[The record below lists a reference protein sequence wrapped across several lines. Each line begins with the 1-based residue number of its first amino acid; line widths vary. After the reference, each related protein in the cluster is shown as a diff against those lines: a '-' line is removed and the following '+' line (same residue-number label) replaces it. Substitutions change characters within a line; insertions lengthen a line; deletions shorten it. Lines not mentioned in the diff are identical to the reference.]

1 MNELFRIFKID
12 ERELENTSVNFE
24 EPQSQG
30 YEELLLGIKGEI
42 EHFIDFKT
50 SNIEAPFVSFITK
63 GKVHRVIPKKKE
75 EKCEIWR
82 VQFKSEFIP
91 ESTFQLYSMYHG
103 KANVKL
109 NNGTCFNR
117 LVALCEMMEE
127 EAKQENPSYAI
138 IKQLL
143 SLLFTII
150 EHEKKKLDKSRV
162 ELQKSQNIA
171 FGNFLNILEENF
183 QKPLSVDFYA
193 DKLFMSTRNLN
204 LICQE
209 ILEQSVSE
217 IIDTRKLIEAK
228 NLLIS
233 TDKNITE
240 IANDL
245 GYNENSYFSNVFKK
259 KSGQSPTEFR
269 NEMKKLLTT

>member
-1 MNELFRIFKID
+1 MSELFHIFKVD
-12 ERELENTSVNFE
+12 GQEVKSTSNKNG
-24 EPQSQG
+24 EPQSQDF
-30 YEELLLGIKGEI
+30 EELLIGISGQV

-50 SNIEAPFVSFITK
+50 THIEAPFVSFITK
-63 GKVHRVIPKKKE
+63 GKVHRVTPKIKDGS
-75 EKCEIWR
+75 CEIWR
-82 VQFKSEFIP
+82 IQFKSEFIP
-91 ESTFQLYSMYHG
+91 ESTFQLYSLYHG

-109 NNGTCFNR
+109 NNGDCFKR
-117 LVALCEMMEE
+117 FEIVCEMMFE
-127 EAKQENPSYAI
+127 EANQENPSYAI

-150 EHEKKKLDKSRV
+150 EHERKKLDKSKV
-162 ELQKSQNIA
+162 ALQKTQNIA

-183 QKPLSVDFYA
+183 HKPLSVDFYA
-193 DKLFMSTRNLN
+193 DKLAMSTRNLN
-204 LICQE
+204 LICQD

-233 TDKNITE
+233 TEKNITE
-240 IANDL
+240 IAYDL

-269 NEMKKLLTT
+269 NEMRKLLSS

>member
-1 MNELFRIFKID
+1 MNELLRIFKVD
-12 ERELENTSVNFE
+12 EKKVENTSTNLTK
-24 EPQSQG
+24 PKSQG

>member
-1 MNELFRIFKID
+1 MSELFHIFKVD
-12 ERELENTSVNFE
+12 GQEVKSTSNKNG

-30 YEELLLGIKGEI
+30 FEELLIGIKGEV

-50 SNIEAPFVSFITK
+50 TEIEAPFVSFITK
-63 GKVHRVIPKKKE
+63 GKVHRVIPKAKNG
-75 EKCEIWR
+75 KCEIWR
-82 VQFKSEFIP
+82 IQFKSEFIP
-91 ESTFQLYSMYHG
+91 ESTFQLYSLYHG

-109 NNGTCFNR
+109 NNGSCFKR
-117 LVALCEMMEE
+117 LETVCEMMAE
-127 EAKQENPSYAI
+127 EARQENPSYAI
-138 IKQLL
+138 LKQLL

-150 EHEKKKLDKSRV
+150 EHEKKKLDKSKV
-162 ELQKSQNIA
+162 ALQKTQNIA

-183 QKPLSVDFYA
+183 HKPLSVDFYA
-193 DKLFMSTRNLN
+193 EKLAMSTRNLN
-204 LICQE
+204 LICQD

-233 TDKNITE
+233 TEKNITE
-240 IANDL
+240 IAYDL
-245 GYNENSYFSNVFKK
+245 GYNENSYFSNVFRK

-269 NEMKKLLTT
+269 DEMRKLLFT

>member
-1 MNELFRIFKID
+1 
-12 ERELENTSVNFE
+12 
-24 EPQSQG
+24 
-30 YEELLLGIKGEI
+30 
-42 EHFIDFKT
+42 
-50 SNIEAPFVSFITK
+50 
-63 GKVHRVIPKKKE
+63 
-75 EKCEIWR
+75 
-82 VQFKSEFIP
+82 
-91 ESTFQLYSMYHG
+91 
-103 KANVKL
+103 
-109 NNGTCFNR
+109 
-117 LVALCEMMEE
+117 MMEE